1 MTFFDDQLLL
11 KRLAHYS
18 GPAEVHITV
27 SLENT
32 SGDKARFQRAC
43 QQHNGK
49 SIWIELESGETVN
62 QPMYGARLFTSAQ
75 EQADEIKMLVCSFA
89 QDFHVRR
96 VKVEAGP
103 HNQNIPQSSQDALD
117 APDDCYFE
125 HHVALRL
132 NSIEDLDKL
141 KSDLKG
147 YHGYLSKNAF
157 KTTPESGE
165 HIRFVTQRFSN
176 IGQQQANIELE
187 KLTTFV
193 KQQEINVRRVE
204 REYNIFDSNLHLDQ
218 GWMS

>member
-1 MTFFDDQLLL
+1 MN
-11 KRLAHYS
+11 RLTHYS

-32 SGDKARFQRAC
+32 SIEKARFQKAC
-43 QQHNGK
+43 QQQNGK
-49 SIWIELESGETVN
+49 SIWIELESGETIN

-75 EQADEIKMLVCSFA
+75 EQADEIKRLVDSFA
-89 QDFHVRR
+89 QDFQVRR

-103 HNQNIPQSSQDALD
+103 HNQNIPQSSRDALD

-125 HHVALRL
+125 HHVALGL
-132 NSIEDLDKL
+132 MPNTDLDKL
-141 KSDLKG
+141 KSDLKN

-157 KTTPESGE
+157 KTTPESGKQ
-165 HIRFVTQRFSN
+165 IRFVTQRFSN
-176 IGQQQANIELE
+176 IGQPQANIELE
-187 KLTTFV
+187 KLTTFATR
-193 KQQEINVRRVE
+193 QSINVIQIE